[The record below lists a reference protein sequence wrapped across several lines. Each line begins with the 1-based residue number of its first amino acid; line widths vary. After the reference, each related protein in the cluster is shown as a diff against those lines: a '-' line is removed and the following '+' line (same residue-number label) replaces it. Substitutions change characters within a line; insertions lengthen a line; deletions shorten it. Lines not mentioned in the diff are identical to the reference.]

1 MSQRIFIAGAA
12 GLVGQNLTAQLARSG
27 EFALVGADK
36 HARNTQV
43 LRELHPDLEVIEADL
58 AEPGS
63 WQDIV
68 ADCDALIM
76 LQAQIGGLDPAPF
89 ERNNV
94 VSTRLL
100 LEAAGRGRRPFVIHV
115 SSSVVNSMAH
125 DLYTE
130 SKKAQEALVS
140 ASGLPHVILRPT
152 LMFGWFDRKH
162 LGWLRRF
169 MRRAPVFPIPG
180 SGRYLRQPLYAG
192 DFANI
197 IRACLQRRVSGAY
210 NISGLD
216 RIDYIDLIRL
226 IREIEGSRTPIV
238 RIPVRLFSALLQT
251 YALFDRDPPFTVA
264 QLKALTTPD
273 IFEVI
278 DWPAIFGVQPTPLR
292 EALATTFK
300 DPAYGEIEL
309 TF

>member
-1 MSQRIFIAGAA
+1 
-12 GLVGQNLTAQLARSG
+12 
-27 EFALVGADK
+27 
-36 HARNTQV
+36 
-43 LRELHPDLEVIEADL
+43 
-58 AEPGS
+58 
-63 WQDIV
+63 
-68 ADCDALIM
+68 
-76 LQAQIGGLDPAPF
+76 
-89 ERNNV
+89 
-94 VSTRLL
+94 
-100 LEAAGRGRRPFVIHV
+100 
-115 SSSVVNSMAH
+115 
-125 DLYTE
+125 
-130 SKKAQEALVS
+130 
-140 ASGLPHVILRPT
+140 VILRPT